1 MEGRMSG
8 QPSARPYKKHPS
20 KALSKTG
27 SQGTIRQCQ
36 SGSDAHTSIILHCEG
51 S

>member
-20 KALSKTG
+20 KALSKTEAARG
-27 SQGTIRQCQ
+27 Q
-36 SGSDAHTSIILHCEG
+36 
-51 S
+51 